1 MLGSCLKEL
10 RVNSHG
16 SLGFA
21 VLFNYSINYS
31 MRSLDG
37 TGKPNIDEA
46 PGGLVYGVL
55 YKLPFRELTKIDRA
69 EFYQRKV
76 VTVIVHG
83 IEVKAVTYVAQPQL
97 VVSSGYL
104 EPSEKYTELVIAG
117 ATQNEFPANY
127 ITHLRKAAKGIIEP
141 YTLNI

>member
-1 MLGSCLKEL
+1 MKDL
-10 RVNSHG
+10 RVNGFG
-16 SLGFA
+16 SLGIA
-21 VLFNYSINYS
+21 ILFNYSINYS
-31 MRSLDG
+31 RKSLDG

-55 YKLPFRELTKIDRA
+55 YKLPFRELSKLDKA
-69 EFYQRKV
+69 EFNQRQV

-83 IEVKAVTYVAQPQL
+83 IEVEAVTYVAQPPL

-104 EPSEKYTELVIAG
+104 EPSEKYAELVIAG
-117 ATQNEFPANY
+117 ATQNEFPAKY
-127 ITHLRKAAKGIIEP
+127 IAHLRKAAKGIIEP